1 LLAVTLDRAI
11 AAVQFAYPQIYYACH
26 TRHARGR
33 SSDRH
38 LSPRDSQMLVH
49 LDSARPLPV
58 SLLARHMG
66 LAVSTVSEATK
77 KLERFGYVARSV
89 AEGGDRR
96 RVGLA
101 LTDKGRAAVQHAS
114 VLETGRLRTV
124 LRRLSTR
131 DLYQVVGGLTRLAR
145 ACGPSM
151 EEKRGWH
158 DA

>member
-1 LLAVTLDRAI
+1 VTLDRAV
-11 AAVQFAYPQIYYACH
+11 AAIQFAYPQIYYACH

-38 LSPRDSQMLVH
+38 LSPRDSQILVH
-49 LDSARPLPV
+49 LESPTPLPV

-66 LAVSTVSEATK
+66 LAASTVSEATK
-77 KLERFGYVARSV
+77 KLERFGYVARCV
-89 AEGGDRR
+89 ADGGDRR

-101 LTDKGRAAVQHAS
+101 LTEKGRAAVQHAS

-124 LRRLSTR
+124 LRRLSSR
-131 DLYQVVGGLTRLAR
+131 DLRQVIGALSRLAR
-145 ACGPSM
+145 ACGPSI